1 MLRPRIEGM
10 HVLDLF
16 AGSGSVGI
24 EALSQGAAHC
34 TFTDLGTEAVAII
47 KKNLATTGFADRAEV
62 RQADA
67 FGYLRTTRRPFDLI
81 YVAPPQYKE
90 LWRESLRLIAAR
102 LEILRS
108 PPAGALDPD
117 QEQQSAMVIV
127 QIHPKEYVSLELDGI
142 REVRQKRY
150 GNSLLVFY
158 ERVSEFPGPTDFPAG
173 HTLRESGE

>member
-1 MLRPRIEGM
+1 M

-34 TFTDLGTEAVAII
+34 TFTDLGADAVVII

-62 RQADA
+62 RQTDA

-90 LWRESLRLIAAR
+90 LWLQSIRLIAAR
-102 LEILRS
+102 LDILRS
-108 PPAGALDPD
+108 PPAGAENPT
-117 QEQQSAMVIV
+117 EAHEPAMVIV
-127 QIHPKEYVSLELDGI
+127 QVHPKEYVNLELDGI
-142 REVRQKRY
+142 REVRQNAI

-158 ERVSEFPGPTDFPAG
+158 ERAGESSPKAGFPTGLATRD
-173 HTLRESGE
+173 S